1 MTKPENTEEAV
12 ARPEGHCADDK
23 AWLEFS
29 RQYAG
34 QPRSYGDMTDFA
46 LANAVFMASRDDL
59 SLIHYQTAAKERI
72 RWLSLR
78 LASAEARA
86 LKAEARLA
94 EAVGALREVLS
105 IWDQWGSLDSTD
117 PDDRDAMEAARQA
130 LSSIKGE
137 G

>member
-1 MTKPENTEEAV
+1 MTDQTLSDTLSALEKEAT

-29 RQYAG
+29 RQCAG

-72 RWLSLR
+72 RWLSIR
-78 LASAEARA
+78 LAA
-86 LKAEARLA
+86 
-94 EAVGALREVLS
+94 ALREREGL
-105 IWDQWGSLDSTD
+105 IETLRKIAGSAGLNGERGTTGDGHQQ
-117 PDDRDAMEAARQA
+117 AIQAARQA
-130 LSSIKGE
+130 LENGQ
-137 G
+137 